1 MHVISSHTHTHTYI
15 YIHILYYQYVN
26 RPRHTPNFLSFA
38 TLHDCPCLSPPGIG
52 AKTWRRFWTNQ
63 CLTLEHFENWLTVS
77 SEDFL
82 KDLNHVSLVVWST
95 FFMSDLGVC
104 SQLQGPK
111 LDDKWVSTFR
121 RLGWVRE
128 LSYLH
133 RKEMMQPMIWC
144 LVRT

>member
-1 MHVISSHTHTHTYI
+1 MLYHHTHIHTHIYI
-15 YIHILYYQYVN
+15 YYITNMWIDPDTHQTFCPLQRYMIVLVSVHQELER
-26 RPRHTPNFLSFA
+26 RP
-38 TLHDCPCLSPPGIG
+38 
-52 AKTWRRFWTNQ
+52 WRRFWTNQ

-95 FFMSDLGVC
+95 FFMSDLRVC